1 MSIFKVIRIF
11 PLQMNYFILLIFT
24 LMTSSIYLSAN
35 KVFVSLSL
43 VNTLRFTVTM
53 VPFVI
58 TGLIQVLQFF
68 QRWYLKISMLIKV
81 HQNEKLYSLF
91 ERAFHS

>member
-1 MSIFKVIRIF
+1 MSTF
-11 PLQMNYFILLIFT
+11 PFQMNYFILLIFT
-24 LMTSSIYLSAN
+24 LMTSSSYLSAN

-58 TGLIQVLQFF
+58 TGLIQVLQCS
-68 QRWYLKISMLIKV
+68 KST
-81 HQNEKLYSLF
+81 S
-91 ERAFHS
+91 